1 MKRGADTV
9 CIFSEEAD
17 SVSLLI
23 FISKVY
29 RFRIK
34 VCVTVL
40 GLDVLVQR

>member
-1 MKRGADTV
+1 MH
-9 CIFSEEAD
+9 ISEEAD
-17 SVSLLI
+17 SVSLLV

-40 GLDVLVQR
+40 GLDVLGQR